1 MFRIVFWVGVPLG
14 IAAALFWPR
23 RVVLYVGGDAPEFNR
38 PPSRLPCLMADLAYL
53 YPASIL
59 GVAALTVTTGSRLLR
74 GRRRGRGAA
83 SLPAYFLPTYVAG
96 IEATG
101 HVQWASRCH
110 SWAADFDLP
119 AYVLGEAYTCAIA
132 LTITVIA
139 GTAAAAAL
147 GHRSRFG
154 IPIPPVVGAICA
166 SVAGP
171 WWVLLQ
177 LVST

>member
-1 MFRIVFWVGVPLG
+1 MRRIVAIRAPLVL
-14 IAAALFWPR
+14 IALLLGAW
-23 RVVLYVGGDAPEFNR
+23 EFACR
-38 PPSRLPCLMADLAYL
+38 TLA
-53 YPASIL
+53 
-59 GVAALTVTTGSRLLR
+59 V
-74 GRRRGRGAA
+74 
-83 SLPAYFLPTYVAG
+83 PAYFLPTYVAG

-154 IPIPPVVGAICA
+154 IPIPAVVGAICA

-171 WWVLLQ
+171 WWVLLR